1 MRKACLDSIYKL
13 AKQDPRVVFIGS
25 DLSPGLLSEMR
36 QEMPD
41 RWFMEGVAEQN
52 VVGMAAGMTQA
63 ETLKTS
69 KIINALKGKHT
80 LLVVEHDMAFVR
92 EIAQR
97 ITVMHLGQ
105 VLAEGSVTE
114 IEQNPKVKE
123 AYLGSRAI
131 S

>member
-1 MRKACLDSIYKL
+1 MLPGPSYLD
-13 AKQDPRVVFIGS
+13 
-25 DLSPGLLSEMR
+25 DLKHATER
-36 QEMPD
+36 
-41 RWFMEGVAEQN
+41 
-52 VVGMAAGMTQA
+52 AAAA
-63 ETLKTS
+63 ET
-69 KIINALKGKHT
+69 
-80 LLVVEHDMAFVR
+80 DFRR